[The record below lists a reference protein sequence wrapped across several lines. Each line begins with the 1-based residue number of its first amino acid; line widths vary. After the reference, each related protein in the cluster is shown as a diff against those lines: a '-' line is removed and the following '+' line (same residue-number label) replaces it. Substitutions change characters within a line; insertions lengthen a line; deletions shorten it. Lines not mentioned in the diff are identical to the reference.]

1 MSDEKKVV
9 EMADQKIETTKREL
23 SAEARE
29 FINDATISIIK
40 DVLPNK
46 ESYNQCL
53 CSIGVNFNEETKEFD
68 VVMINIF
75 DTPHSTTAIVP
86 VLQIIVDLATQKVVG
101 QNNFVSPVVLRKNE
115 HGDEV
120 GAVLLG
126 RNGDI
131 DILGANVV
139 AQIMANVPDDDQPAP
154 AEEEMEVVDATDNM
168 PTTADEDI

>member
-9 EMADQKIETTKREL
+9 EMPEQKMETTKREL

-29 FINDATISIIK
+29 FINNATISIIK

-46 ESYNQCL
+46 ESYGQCL
-53 CSIGVNFNEETKEFD
+53 CSIGVNFNEESKEFD
-68 VVMINIF
+68 VAMINIF
-75 DTPHSTTAIVP
+75 DTPQSTTSFVP

-139 AQIMANVPDDDQPAP
+139 AQIMANVHDDDEAPAP
-154 AEEEMEVVDATDNM
+154 AKEEDMEVVDAVDAA
-168 PTTADEDI
+168 PVDSDK

>member
-1 MSDEKKVV
+1 MSEEKKVV
-9 EMADQKIETTKREL
+9 EMPEQKMETTKREL

-29 FINDATISIIK
+29 FINNATISIIK
-40 DVLPNK
+40 DVLPK

-53 CSIGVNFNEETKEFD
+53 CSIGVNFNEESKEFD
-68 VVMINIF
+68 VAMINIF
-75 DTPHSTTAIVP
+75 DTPQSTTAFVP

-131 DILGANVV
+131 DILGANVI
-139 AQIMANVPDDDQPAP
+139 AQIMANVPDDDEPAP
-154 AEEEMEVVDATDNM
+154 AEEEMDVVEASDNM
-168 PTTADEDI
+168 PTAADEER